1 MKKNSLKADV
11 LPFPASYFVVDFA
24 TWKATTTDPVYTF
37 SDNHMHEKLPKLGR
51 GWQLQSNW
59 PETVDSDPET
69 VNFMKKKHVFF
80 EKPL

>member
-1 MKKNSLKADV
+1 
-11 LPFPASYFVVDFA
+11 
-24 TWKATTTDPVYTF
+24 
-37 SDNHMHEKLPKLGR
+37 MHEKLPKLGR